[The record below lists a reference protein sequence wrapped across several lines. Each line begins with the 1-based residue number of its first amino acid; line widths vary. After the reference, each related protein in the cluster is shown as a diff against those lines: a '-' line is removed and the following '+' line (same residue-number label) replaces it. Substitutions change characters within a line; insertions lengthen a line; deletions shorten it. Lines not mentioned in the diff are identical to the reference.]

1 MSKSILEVRGIGPS
15 TITILAENG
24 IKTAADLASKEV
36 SQVAAIKGFSE
47 IRAAQVIS
55 AAKEL
60 IAEGQEPITEKKP
73 KEVKKKNSKKTGK
86 KAVKKKAEEKKSK
99 KTKKSKPAA
108 KKEKNVKKEKKDKKS
123 AKKKKK

>member
-1 MSKSILEVRGIGPS
+1 MSKTILEVRGIGPS
-15 TITILAENG
+15 TVTLLAENG
-24 IKTAADLASKEV
+24 IVTAEDLAGKTV

-47 IRAAQVIS
+47 IRATQVIS

-60 IAEGQEPITEKKP
+60 IAAGQEPMTEKKP
-73 KEVKKKNSKKTGK
+73 KKVKKKNPKKTEK
-86 KAVKKKAEEKKSK
+86 KVVKKKSEKKKSK

>member
-1 MSKSILEVRGIGPS
+1 MSKSILEVWGIGPS
-15 TITILAENG
+15 TSTVLAENG

-36 SQVAAIKGFSE
+36 SLVAAIKGFSE

-60 IAEGQEPITEKKP
+60 LTEGQEPIAKKKS
-73 KEVKKKNSKKTGK
+73 KEVRNKNSKKKEK
-86 KAVKKKAEEKKSK
+86 KSVKKMSEEKKSK
-99 KTKKSKPAA
+99 SAA
-108 KKEKNVKKEKKDKKS
+108 KKEKNGKKKKKDKKS